1 MNEEEPLIVCLN
13 YCVRDLETGYCLTC
27 GRPPI
32 PVSGIDLNPPTFA
45 GISLKSMVVTERAMT
60 TSKDVSEEALEG
72 VMEKTPEKAPVDAV

>member
-32 PVSGIDLNPPTFA
+32 PVSGLDLNPTTFA
-45 GISLKSMVVTERAMT
+45 GISLKSMVIAEGAMT
-60 TSKDVSEEALEG
+60 TSKEVSEEAVEG
-72 VMEKTPEKAPVDAV
+72 VMEKASVDAA